1 MSTQVSGPPTSVSKV
16 SWGTVGGTDVFA
28 LGPNDSDDTSYLTRT
43 PDGADDVNAG
53 SYMQG
58 FRTFSG
64 LPVGAK
70 ITRVGF
76 TITKRHTSTGVKNAL
91 NSNVNSQGWLATIAA
106 THPTWGQT
114 VIQWTTL
121 TGVFV
126 GGSGQ
131 YTVDCKLACPAG
143 NGLVSS
149 EEVRVSEMTLYLEY
163 NQVPNAPTLTSPSG
177 TVATLTPTFTGTHND
192 PDGDSLSQVEIEVRR
207 VSDNALMWSAV
218 TVTGTFSIGYAGST
232 LVNGTQ
238 YKWRA
243 RTHDSVTNFGAWSSF
258 TTFTPVTNN
267 PPVATVVAPTGGAA
281 VGSLTP
287 TLQFSYYDVDGNV
300 QSGYQIQVRRSSDLT
315 IFWDPG
321 QVASS
326 ATSVVYAGTTLVG
339 GTTYE
344 WRVRVQDSVGDWSSY
359 TSWAQFQPQAIPNAP
374 TLSSPS
380 GLTNTLTPTI
390 QGAYSQGGGGTESAF
405 QYEIKQNEV
414 TIYQSG
420 DIATVIATGQAFGTN
435 NPSDTPS
442 TPPTLSWGTTYYI
455 RARSKDN
462 AAQYSSWMTWQE
474 FHTNS
479 APTSPTNLSPDGSVT
494 GDTTPDI
501 TWVHNDVDGDAQTQ
515 ADIELRNVG
524 TDAVVGAYGP
534 LTLTQATLTHTVGTV
549 LTASPATAYKYR
561 IRTKGLAG
569 AGFGAWSDWKTFTVA
584 TAPSVTVTVPTIAQV
599 LLVPTLTA
607 TWSLSGGSG
616 TQATYRVKMFED
628 DQVTVVYD
636 SGILSGTNTTQDVGT
651 TTFRNNQTY
660 YVQVYLT
667 DTLAQACQS
676 DLIAISTSWTPPA
689 TITGISVVAVA
700 SQELK

>member
-1 MSTQVSGPPTSVSKV
+1 MTAVVQAP
-16 SWGTVGGTDVFA
+16 D
-28 LGPNDSDDTSYLTRT
+28 DDDTSYAETGLGNGTDRYNTIYTRWSKTFTGLTA
-43 PDGADDVNAG
+43 GAVI
-53 SYMQG
+53 S
-58 FRTFSG
+58 
-64 LPVGAK
+64 
-70 ITRVGF
+70 RVGF
-76 TITKRHTSTGVKNAL
+76 RMRKRLSSGSSPGLWYRL
-91 NSNVNSQGWLATIAA
+91 NSQSWLPAGTTGASYVD
-106 THPTWGQT
+106 T
-114 VIQWTTL
+114 VTL
-121 TGVFV
+121 WQSITGAVAD
-126 GGSGQ
+126 GSGN
-131 YTVDCKLACPAG
+131 YTAYVDLGIDSNFNGTFTLRATTIELIVEYSKLP
-143 NGLVSS
+143 
-149 EEVRVSEMTLYLEY
+149 T
-163 NQVPNAPTLTSPSG
+163 APTLTSPSG
-177 TVATLTPTFTGTHND
+177 TVTTLTPTFTGTHND

-207 VSDNALMWSAV
+207 VSDNALMWSSV
-218 TVTGTFSIGYAGST
+218 SSGSFSIGYAGTT
-232 LVNGTQ
+232 LVSGTQ

-243 RTHDSVTNFGAWSSF
+243 RTDDSSSGTNFGAWSSF

-700 SQELK
+700 SQE

>member
-1 MSTQVSGPPTSVSKV
+1 MVTQVSGDPTTVNLL
-16 SWGTVGGTDVFA
+16 SWSTFGGTALFCVTNNDDATSYIRRAAQPGGTDE
-28 LGPNDSDDTSYLTRT
+28 NDSAYAEFIRAFT
-43 PDGADDVNAG
+43 
-53 SYMQG
+53 
-58 FRTFSG
+58 G
-64 LPVGAK
+64 LPANAQV
-70 ITRVGF
+70 TRVGLLVRW
-76 TITKRHTSTGVKNAL
+76 KGDLDSKLL
-91 NSNVNSQGWLATIAA
+91 NRNIQGQGWWVPWGAPGTSYATTAV
-106 THPTWGQT
+106 TWQT
-114 VIQWTTL
+114 VSGL
-121 TGVFV
+121 SVD
-126 GGSGQ
+126 GSGNF
-131 YTVDCKLACPAG
+131 TASCKVALSADWLNTQGA
-143 NGLVSS
+143 NITWAQV
-149 EEVRVSEMTLYLEY
+149 YLEY
-163 NQVPNAPTLTSPSG
+163 NQIPNAPTLTSPSG

-243 RTHDSVTNFGAWSSF
+243 RTDDSSSGTNFGAWSSF

-344 WRVRVQDSVGDWSSY
+344 WRVRVQDSVGDWSLY